1 MSHNVIWLRKKLMSF
16 SFLDVSGSLIVNDRF
31 GVRVRSCLSTGVSES
46 SHLSLS
52 SLMLVW
58 YPLSLDLDFSI
69 EFIYG

>member
-1 MSHNVIWLRKKLMSF
+1 MRRKLISF
-16 SFLDVSGSLIVNDRF
+16 SFFEVEGSLMVNDRF